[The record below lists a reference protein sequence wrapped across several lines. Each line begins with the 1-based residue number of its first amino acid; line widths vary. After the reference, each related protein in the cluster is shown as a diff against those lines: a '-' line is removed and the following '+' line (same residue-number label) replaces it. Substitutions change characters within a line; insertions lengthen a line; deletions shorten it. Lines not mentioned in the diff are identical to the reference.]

1 MEDWF
6 VSGSGDAPVGPAD
19 SLWTY
24 EDGSLWDLGPAD
36 FDADGDGTPESRA
49 SELDGDQVLLS
60 DTDGDGRVD
69 RVTTLH
75 TDGTVDVADVT
86 AERRLWSPTSLGR
99 LE

>member
-36 FDADGDGTPESRA
+36 FDADGDG
-49 SELDGDQVLLS
+49 
-60 DTDGDGRVD
+60 RVD

-75 TDGTVDVADVT
+75 TDGTVDVSDMT
-86 AERRLWSPTSLGR
+86 AERLPWSPTSLGR